1 MPRQSI
7 SLTQPNGEWLK
18 VKVEVEGEYSSN
30 SEVIN
35 DLIRRAR
42 ENEKAEQ
49 AALRSALIEGEKS
62 GISNKS
68 LTDIVNSVKEKHE
81 LP

>member
-49 AALRSALIEGEKS
+49 AALRSALIEGEKA
-62 GISNKS
+62 G
-68 LTDIVNSVKEKHE
+68 
-81 LP
+81 